1 MKSLNEWIALVS
13 YLFLWFFSFRLL
25 DIYLKRYNLSEKDKV
40 KLYSVGLILSCLVYN
55 SEKTNY

>member
-13 YLFLWFFSFRLL
+13 YLFVWFFSFRLL

-40 KLYSVGLILSCLVYN
+40 KLYIGGLILSCLVYN